1 MFIVDKPSLSLGQGT
16 ADWHQQLDGGSVRR
30 HLMQADLSVKLNAA
44 VLHRLLFSHT
54 WAEDVLT
61 PWHQTQPQALAL
73 VCSVA
78 AAPSLGR

>member
-1 MFIVDKPSLSLGQGT
+1 M
-16 ADWHQQLDGGSVRR
+16 HQQLDGGSVRR

-73 VCSVA
+73 ALALVCSVA